1 MQTDSS
7 ASLSLKLT
15 DKVPVR
21 EIYIDSTAR
30 VPDALLNQV
39 QAIEDALSTIEE
51 IDDNLIA
58 NLQRLGLYQAY
69 LENQIGKN
77 GNEGLKPKS
86 LVHLIRKKVNAVEYP
101 DPAELYND
109 LRLNSEPLDLK
120 AEQQKDPDILRMQI
134 AA

>member
-39 QAIEDALSTIEE
+39 QAIEDAFSTIEE

-77 GNEGLKPKS
+77 GNEVLKPKS
-86 LVHLIRKKVNAVEYP
+86 LVHLIRKTVNAVEYP

>member
-39 QAIEDALSTIEE
+39 QAIEDAFSTIEE

-86 LVHLIRKKVNAVEYP
+86 LVHLIRKTVNAVEYP
-101 DPAELYND
+101 DTAELYND

>member
-1 MQTDSS
+1 MQTDPL

-30 VPDALLNQV
+30 VPDASLNQV
-39 QAIEDALSTIEE
+39 QAIEDAFSTNEE
-51 IDDNLIA
+51 IDDNLTA
-58 NLQRLGLYQAY
+58 NLQRLRLYQAY
-69 LENQIGKN
+69 LEKQNGKN
-77 GNEGLKPKS
+77 GNEGLEPKA
-86 LVHLIRKKVNAVEYP
+86 LVHLIWKTVNAVEYS

-120 AEQQKDPDILRMQI
+120 AE
-134 AA
+134 